1 MLMLPISDHLFLQ
14 LAELR
19 GHGLQ
24 TDSGLLELLVG
35 CSNQVAAPVRRQTSV
50 IQLTE
55 RNKKVENEHL
65 QQSDASSHFVL
76 RFLIFILR
84 VKLMAYLGIVG
95 LLYLILVHFDLQ
107 FVLVTH
113 LHQRLRQLAFKVLL
127 VPVIQLHHTRL
138 MAPLCLP

>member
-1 MLMLPISDHLFLQ
+1 MLMLSISDHLFLQ

-65 QQSDASSHFVL
+65 QQSDPSSHA
-76 RFLIFILR
+76 
-84 VKLMAYLGIVG
+84 KLMAYLGIVG

>member
-1 MLMLPISDHLFLQ
+1 MLMLSISDHLFLQ

-65 QQSDASSHFVL
+65 QQSDASSHA
-76 RFLIFILR
+76 
-84 VKLMAYLGIVG
+84 KLMVYLGIVG